1 MKNPILRIS
10 LFAFLFV
17 LASFAPP
24 TKVSYVS
31 TEGKLMITFPASYES
46 QDMSTEDYT
55 SIQTQANYDD
65 QLFFVTYNI
74 HNTELKEHEALAQT
88 SLDSFSGA
96 MGGTITSQ
104 NTWKVK
110 KHNGLKARVDIEGL
124 GLIADYG
131 VVLVGQIQYQVA
143 VVSAT
148 DKWNQA
154 RSDAFFKSFKLK
166 K

>member
-1 MKNPILRIS
+1 MKNPIIRFS
-10 LFAFLFV
+10 LFASLFL

-24 TKVSYVS
+24 TKVKYAS
-31 TEGKLMITFPASYES
+31 TEGKLMITFPASYDS
-46 QDMSTEDYT
+46 QDMSTDSYK
-55 SIQTQANYDD
+55 SIQSKASLDD

-74 HNTELKEHEALAQT
+74 HTSELSDHEALAET
-88 SLDSFSGA
+88 SLNSFSEA
-96 MGGTITSQ
+96 MNGTISSQ
-104 NTWKVK
+104 NVWKVK
-110 KHNGLKARVDIEGL
+110 KNNGLKARIDIPEL

-143 VVSAT
+143 VVSAS
-148 DKWNQA
+148 DVWNQE

>member
-17 LASFAPP
+17 FVSFAPP
-24 TKVSYVS
+24 SNVKYASA
-31 TEGKLMITFPASYES
+31 EGKLMITFPVAYES
-46 QDMSTEDYT
+46 TDMSTEDYT
-55 SIQTQANYDD
+55 SIQTQANLDE

-74 HNTELKEHEALAQT
+74 HNSELTDHESLAQT
-88 SLDSFSGA
+88 SLESFSGA
-96 MGGTITSQ
+96 MNGTITTQ

-110 KHNGLKARVDIEGL
+110 KNNGLKARIDIPEL
-124 GLIADYG
+124 GLVADYG

-148 DKWNQA
+148 EQWNQV